1 MGKSSEESIL
11 VSEME
16 DYNQSVS
23 SRYSRYPYWN
33 VMLEA
38 EFLQSLANPD
48 DPSANDSCPE
58 IDADKRPLLETPTW
72 SLTIL
77 PEIERNLSSQSEV
90 PIANRLKRR
99 LRENQLEVKEK
110 LSLKGKI
117 FNKTEDWDELN
128 LIKRMLGKEDPRRIP
143 SVDNDSEDDLRF
155 DMIDTEEI
163 MPKLTPE
170 PVVRRNMRMRRPSKL
185 SLEIRQK
192 VSEAK
197 SKERTKLDRLDE
209 LRTFWKPSKKIVK
222 SKVS

>member
-1 MGKSSEESIL
+1 
-11 VSEME
+11 
-16 DYNQSVS
+16 
-23 SRYSRYPYWN
+23 
-33 VMLEA
+33 MLEA
-38 EFLQSLANPD
+38 EFLQNLVNPD
-48 DPSANDSCPE
+48 DPVANDSCPE

-77 PEIERNLSSQSEV
+77 PEIERNLSSQSQM
-90 PIANRLKRR
+90 PITNRLKRR
-99 LRENQLEVKEK
+99 LRENQLEVNEK

-128 LIKRMLGKEDPRRIP
+128 LIQRMLGKEDPRRIP
-143 SVDNDSEDDLRF
+143 SVDNEPEDDLRF

-170 PVVRRNMRMRRPSKL
+170 PILKRNMRRPSKL

-192 VSEAK
+192 VSQAK

-209 LRTFWKPSKKIVK
+209 LRTFWKPSKKVVK
-222 SKVS
+222 SKVNQCY